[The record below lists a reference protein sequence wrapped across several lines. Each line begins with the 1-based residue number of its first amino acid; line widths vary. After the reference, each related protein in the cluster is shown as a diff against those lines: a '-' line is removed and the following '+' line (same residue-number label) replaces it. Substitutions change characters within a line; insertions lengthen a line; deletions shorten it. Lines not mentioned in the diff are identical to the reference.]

1 MIAAPYAMGAAARAP
16 RATRSILE
24 IMAELPSGTMP
35 MGASGNVLGLS
46 WDELGVYLAR
56 ELGQQNEK
64 ERNANHALRD
74 QLYSDGGCRFMCGVI
89 DKVFKDPD
97 VKAKRKEWVP
107 YARFTNP
114 LKRIINKISTV
125 YARPAKRSVKSGD
138 DSYQKLLKA
147 IRMDESMLQLS
158 RLLNLHRALLVGF
171 RIRRTSSGELQP
183 VMDIATPANVR
194 ALCHPNDDKL
204 VVGWLVR
211 TCYKPVR
218 ASSDTPIWNLWT
230 DHERVGLRDDL
241 SVISSSY
248 VVHGL
253 GVNPWTPV
261 TLSPPQAGFWPGEE
275 GEDLVAA
282 RIAVWMQGILM
293 LKESKSATKQPVLS
307 GDGAA
312 MARGQA
318 ADSENPI
325 ELADGQQVTTIDMSM
340 DLDLFRDTADH
351 VTNHAALDY
360 GMTEAAMNNQGVQSA
375 EAREL
380 MLQPLYE
387 IRDQQQVPLRE
398 FERTYA
404 FKMAAI
410 CKVDAPAMQ
419 FDAEGF
425 ELEFGNEKMKLEP
438 AKEQE
443 LFEKRRAAGLT
454 STVKFM
460 CESRPGLEPEDAQL
474 EIEENIK
481 QETLR
486 NELMR
491 PLQQISGSMGANT
504 PDGAEGTML
513 QPAADDAR
521 PKYAVGDIVVATV
534 DHKPG
539 MSGMTGTITIANEGT
554 PPYYAVRF
562 DDQAAI
568 PGDHKW
574 LAENE
579 LRSVGAAGERTDSMR
594 APQATAGG
602 AGTVATTPDA
612 TTDVQKQA
620 LNGAQIL
627 AVVELIKSV
636 VSGAIPREAGVNTLR
651 VSLQIDAAEAERLLG
666 PEGFEPKASS
676 PRPAPNVLSTG
687 GPPEDSA
694 A

>member
-1 MIAAPYAMGAAARAP
+1 
-16 RATRSILE
+16 
-24 IMAELPSGTMP
+24 
-35 MGASGNVLGLS
+35 
-46 WDELGVYLAR
+46 
-56 ELGQQNEK
+56 
-64 ERNANHALRD
+64 
-74 QLYSDGGCRFMCGVI
+74 
-89 DKVFKDPD
+89 
-97 VKAKRKEWVP
+97 
-107 YARFTNP
+107 
-114 LKRIINKISTV
+114 
-125 YARPAKRSVKSGD
+125 
-138 DSYQKLLKA
+138 
-147 IRMDESMLQLS
+147 
-158 RLLNLHRALLVGF
+158 
-171 RIRRTSSGELQP
+171 
-183 VMDIATPANVR
+183 
-194 ALCHPNDDKL
+194 
-204 VVGWLVR
+204 
-211 TCYKPVR
+211 
-218 ASSDTPIWNLWT
+218 
-230 DHERVGLRDDL
+230 
-241 SVISSSY
+241 
-248 VVHGL
+248 
-253 GVNPWTPV
+253 V

-340 DLDLFRDTADH
+340 DLDLFRQTADH

-404 FKMAAI
+404 FKMSAI
-410 CKVDAPAMQ
+410 CKVDAPEMQ

-438 AKEQE
+438 AKEHE
-443 LFEKRRAAGLT
+443 LFEKRRSAGLT

-474 EIEENIK
+474 EIEENIQ

-491 PLQQISGSMGANT
+491 PLQQISGSMGADT
-504 PDGAEGTML
+504 PDAEGTPL
-513 QPAADDAR
+513 RPIDGAAPSADDR
-521 PKYAVGDIVVATV
+521 PEAPEAG
-534 DHKPG
+534 P
-539 MSGMTGTITIANEGT
+539 
-554 PPYYAVRF
+554 
-562 DDQAAI
+562 
-568 PGDHKW
+568 
-574 LAENE
+574 
-579 LRSVGAAGERTDSMR
+579 GAA
-594 APQATAGG
+594 
-602 AGTVATTPDA
+602 TVATAPDA
-612 TTDVQKQA
+612 TVDVQKQA

-636 VSGAIPREAGVNTLR
+636 VSGAIPREAGLNTLR

-666 PEGFEPKASS
+666 PEGFEPKESS
-676 PRPAPNVLSTG
+676 RRPAPNVLLDG

>member
-1 MIAAPYAMGAAARAP
+1 VIAAPYAIGAAARAP
-16 RATRSILE
+16 GATRSILE
-24 IMAELPSGTMP
+24 IMAELPSGAMP
-35 MGASGNVLGLS
+35 LGATGDVIPLS
-46 WDELGVYLAR
+46 WDELGTYLGK
-56 ELGQQNEK
+56 ELGKEEEK
-64 ERNANHALRD
+64 SRNANHALRD
-74 QLYSDGGCRFMCGVI
+74 QLYSDAGCRYMEGVI
-89 DKVFKDPD
+89 DRVFRDPD
-97 VKAKRKEWVP
+97 VKAKRKEWVKH
-107 YARFTNP
+107 ARFTNP
-114 LKRIINKISTV
+114 LKRIVNKISTV
-125 YARPAKRSVKSGD
+125 YARPAKRSVKNGD
-138 DSYQKLLKA
+138 DNYQKLLKA

-171 RIRRTSSGELQP
+171 RIRRAPSGELQP

-241 SVISSSY
+241 TAISSSH

-293 LKESKSATKQPVLS
+293 LKESKSATKQSVLS
-307 GDGAA
+307 GDGAS

-318 ADSENPI
+318 ADSEVPI
-325 ELADGQQVTTIDMSM
+325 ELADGQQVTSIDMSM
-340 DLDLFRDTADH
+340 DLDLFRETADH

-398 FERTYA
+398 FERT
-404 FKMAAI
+404 FVVKMAAI
-410 CKVDAPAMQ
+410 CKVDAAGVPEMQ
-419 FDAEGF
+419 FDPEGF

-438 AKEQE
+438 VKEHD
-443 LFEKRRAAGLT
+443 LFEKRRSAGLT

-460 CESRPGLEPEDAQL
+460 CEQRPGLEPEDAQL
-474 EIEENIK
+474 EIEENIE

-491 PLQQISGSMGANT
+491 PLQQISGSMGADT
-504 PDGAEGTML
+504 PNAAEGTPL
-513 QPAADDAR
+513 R
-521 PKYAVGDIVVATV
+521 PVE
-534 DHKPG
+534 PG
-539 MSGMTGTITIANEGT
+539 
-554 PPYYAVRF
+554 
-562 DDQAAI
+562 
-568 PGDHKW
+568 
-574 LAENE
+574 
-579 LRSVGAAGERTDSMR
+579 AGEQPTDGSATPTA
-594 APQATAGG
+594 APDSAAP
-602 AGTVATTPDA
+602 ATVATAPGA
-612 TTDVQKQA
+612 SEDVQKQA

-651 VSLQIDAAEAERLLG
+651 VSLQIDAVEAESLLG
-666 PEGFEPKASS
+666 PEGFEPKPSS
-676 PRPAPNVLSTG
+676 PRPAPNVLMDG
-687 GPPEDSA
+687 DRPEDSA